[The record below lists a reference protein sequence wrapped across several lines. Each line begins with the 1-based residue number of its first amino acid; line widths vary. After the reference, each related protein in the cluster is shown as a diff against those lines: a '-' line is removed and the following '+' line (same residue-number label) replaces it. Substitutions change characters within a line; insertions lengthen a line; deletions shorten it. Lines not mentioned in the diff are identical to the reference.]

1 MKKTVIIVAYWI
13 AAILVTALILVS
25 LDYDLWHAL
34 MMSLTFLPSAMA
46 LSFFLPKVDSTRGR
60 RQRILDTA
68 YIILGVMVMAYILI
82 FVIQGLFIRVFSPSA
97 RIEWFLPAMLR
108 NPLFVAA
115 ILAIL
120 AFGHYMLVK
129 WLDKRFPSE
138 KPITFTSDYKK
149 VTLKKEDILYIE
161 SRDSEVWIAAC
172 DGQTYRN
179 RTPITQWEN
188 LLGQDFVRI
197 HRAFLVNK
205 AEATLSTPDSVA
217 VAGKELPV
225 SRKYKD
231 ITRATLASSN

>member
-97 RIEWFLPAMLR
+97 RRFSHWVMGVRLR
-108 NPLFVAA
+108 
-115 ILAIL
+115 
-120 AFGHYMLVK
+120 
-129 WLDKRFPSE
+129 
-138 KPITFTSDYKK
+138 
-149 VTLKKEDILYIE
+149 
-161 SRDSEVWIAAC
+161 
-172 DGQTYRN
+172 
-179 RTPITQWEN
+179 
-188 LLGQDFVRI
+188 
-197 HRAFLVNK
+197 
-205 AEATLSTPDSVA
+205 
-217 VAGKELPV
+217 
-225 SRKYKD
+225 
-231 ITRATLASSN
+231 